1 MPQRNWNNIP
11 DLLRTM
17 PVKVCIKDGKI
28 SNSSTMG
35 KRLER
40 FGEVRIVDETN
51 DFGLDFVKKTERQY
65 AIVLKEFTDNSL
77 GP

>member
-1 MPQRNWNNIP
+1 MSRASGGSDTPQRNRNNLP

-17 PVKVCIKDGKI
+17 PVKVFIKDGKI
-28 SNSSTMG
+28 SNQSMRG

-51 DFGLDFVKKTERQY
+51 GFGLDFFEKTE
-65 AIVLKEFTDNSL
+65 L
-77 GP
+77 